1 MYYEDSLA
9 WAIFLADVQRNSSKK
24 CIKPMNTFYNDVANG
39 TLANFIFLEP
49 RIAPSKNVCLKN
61 YYKLF
66 SLIFYNLFVSRSLDL
81 DLALYNIYILYVLV
95 HLSLTDII

>member
-61 YYKLF
+61 YYINYFL
-66 SLIFYNLFVSRSLDL
+66 
-81 DLALYNIYILYVLV
+81 
-95 HLSLTDII
+95 